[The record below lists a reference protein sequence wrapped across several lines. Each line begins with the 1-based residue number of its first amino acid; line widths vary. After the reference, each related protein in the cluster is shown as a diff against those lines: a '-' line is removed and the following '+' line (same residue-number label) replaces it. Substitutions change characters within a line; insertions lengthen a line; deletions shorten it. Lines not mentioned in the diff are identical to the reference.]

1 MNTGMR
7 NTSLQTKLMLVI
19 VATSFMGMLV
29 ASIALVTYDRYSA
42 TASLLQDVEVVGH
55 VIADRSN
62 AAMVFQDEAL
72 ARENLAA
79 LAASAPILAACLYD
93 AAGALFT
100 RYVRAAPSRDLC
112 PASPPAPGHLFRGSR
127 LEFTQPITLDGSP
140 VGTLFLQASLEAVNQ
155 RLTRYLTFIAIVFP
169 LALLIA
175 LLASTRL
182 QKLVSAPL
190 LNLAAIA
197 KRIARDKDYSLRAQK
212 LSSDEVGV
220 LVDAFN
226 EMLDN
231 IAASERTRKQHVEQ
245 LQYQA
250 NHDSL
255 TQLLNRYR
263 LLAELS
269 EALTRA
275 EQQESTL
282 MLALMDLDRFKEIND
297 TLGHHFGDE
306 LLRRISEM
314 LMETIAGSNAII
326 ARLGG
331 DEFAILIPTEI
342 NTSPSLQLLRNVL
355 ARMRHPFD
363 IHGVTVEVGASIG
376 VAIYPDHG
384 KDHATLMRHAD
395 IAMYQAKNTAT
406 GCAVYSP
413 EFDQFSPRRL
423 ELITDLASAIR
434 ENQLHLVYQPKVDL
448 RSGRISGLEALARWT
463 HPRHGP
469 ISPGQFVPLAEMG
482 DTIHALTKCV
492 MDQAF
497 QQAHYWNSRGLPLCV
512 SINLSARNLT
522 DLNCVETIKELMAK
536 HQVQPEWLEME
547 ITETAVMTEAR
558 RARQTLERIHELGIR
573 LAVDDFGTGYSS
585 LVHLREL
592 PISALK
598 VDVSFVIN
606 MLNNPHDQIIVKSI
620 IDLAHNLGLEVIA
633 EGVED
638 MPTLDAL
645 RAAQCDQAQ
654 GFLFAS
660 PLRADDVQPWVSAK
674 NWPGARNDSR
684 TAD

>member
-1 MNTGMR
+1 MR
-7 NTSLQTKLMLVI
+7 KPSLKTKLMLVV
-19 VATSFMGMLV
+19 VATSFVGLLV

-42 TASLLQDVEVVGH
+42 TASLLQDMEVLGR

-62 AAMVFQDEAL
+62 AALVFHDETL

-79 LAASAPILAACLYD
+79 LAASSPTIAACLYD
-93 AAGALFT
+93 AAGDLFT
-100 RYVRAAPSRDLC
+100 RYVRTPSAKALC
-112 PASPPAPGHLFRGSR
+112 PRSPPTPGHQFRGSR
-127 LEFTQPITLDGSP
+127 LEFAQHIVLDGKS
-140 VGTLFLQASLEAVNQ
+140 VGTLYLLASLEAVDQ
-155 RLTRYLTFIAIVFP
+155 RLTRYLIFIAIVFP

-175 LLASTRL
+175 SLASTRL
-182 QKLVSAPL
+182 QRLVSAPL
-190 LNLAAIA
+190 MNLAAMA
-197 KRIARDKDYSLRAQK
+197 KRIARDKDYSLRAEK
-212 LSSDEVGV
+212 LSDDEVGV

-231 IAASERTRKQHVEQ
+231 ITASERARKEHVEQ

-250 NHDSL
+250 THDSL
-255 TQLLNRYR
+255 TQLFNRYR
-263 LLAELS
+263 LLEELS
-269 EALTRA
+269 AALARA
-275 EQQESTL
+275 EQDGSTL

-314 LMETIAGSNAII
+314 LTTTTAESGATI

-331 DEFAILIPTEI
+331 DEFAILLPPGT
-342 NTSPSLQLLRNVL
+342 NLDQGLQRLRSVL
-355 ARMRHPFD
+355 ARMRHPFAL
-363 IHGVTVEVGASIG
+363 HSVTVEVGASIG
-376 VAIYPDHG
+376 VAIFPDHG
-384 KDHATLMRHAD
+384 NDPSTLMRHAD
-395 IAMYQAKNTAT
+395 IAMYHAKRTAI
-406 GCAVYSP
+406 GCTVYSP
-413 EFDQFSPRRL
+413 EYDQFSPRRL

-434 ENQLHLVYQPKVDL
+434 ENKLHLVYQPQVDL
-448 RSGRISGLEALARWT
+448 RDGRVCGLEALVRWN
-463 HPRHGP
+463 HPRFGP

-482 DTIHALTKCV
+482 DTIHALTQCV
-492 MDQAF
+492 MEQAF
-497 QQAHYWNSRGLPLCV
+497 EQAYLWNSRGFPLCV
-512 SINLSARNLT
+512 TINLSARNLT
-522 DLNCVETIKELMAK
+522 DQHCVESIKELMAK
-536 HQVQPEWLEME
+536 HRVQPEWLEME

-598 VDVSFVIN
+598 VDVSFVSN

-638 MPTLDAL
+638 LATLDAL

-654 GFLFAS
+654 GFLIAR
-660 PLRADDVQPWVSAK
+660 PLPGDEVQAWIAAN
-674 NWPGARNDSR
+674 NWPGARSNEFR
-684 TAD
+684 AAE